1 MPIYGRKEKKLR
13 RATSKK
19 QDYLK
24 QYKSRI
30 ARGDKTT
37 PSYAQWASASKTE
50 KGLMAAGVGK
60 KKLRRM
66 K

>member
-1 MPIYGRKEKKLR
+1 MSKESRLR
-13 RATSKK
+13 RATTKK
-19 QDYLK
+19 QEYLK

-37 PSYAQWASASKTE
+37 PTYAQWATASKTE
-50 KGLMAAGVGK
+50 KGLMAAGVGR